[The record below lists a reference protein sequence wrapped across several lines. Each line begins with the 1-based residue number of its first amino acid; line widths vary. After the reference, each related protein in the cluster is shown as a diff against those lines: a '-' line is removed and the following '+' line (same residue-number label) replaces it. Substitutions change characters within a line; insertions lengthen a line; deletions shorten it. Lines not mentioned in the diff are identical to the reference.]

1 MNGIAGQLAACRGWI
16 SFATRAPMNLAGS
29 WLFADARRAR
39 HDADRVVEVA
49 WLPLWQ
55 CQLALHDLW
64 ENEIPATMAEDHTSM
79 MRFAAREPMGSH
91 LRHGG
96 PRRGRQGT
104 DHKCIGIDPP
114 KQDR

>member
-1 MNGIAGQLAACRGWI
+1 MA
-16 SFATRAPMNLAGS
+16 
-29 WLFADARRAR
+29 WLFGERRGAPARR
-39 HDADRVVEVA
+39 DRVVEVA

-79 MRFAAREPMGSH
+79 MRFAAREPMARIFVMEVRAEAARATINACLGF
-91 LRHGG
+91 
-96 PRRGRQGT
+96 
-104 DHKCIGIDPP
+104 DPP

>member
-1 MNGIAGQLAACRGWI
+1 MAVRRT
-16 SFATRAPMNLAGS
+16 ATPRPPRP
-29 WLFADARRAR
+29 D
-39 HDADRVVEVA
+39 HVVEVA

-79 MRFAAREPMGSH
+79 LRFAAREPMG
-91 LRHGG
+91 RIFVMEVRAEARPCGD
-96 PRRGRQGT
+96 RRRAL
-104 DHKCIGIDPP
+104 GIDPP

>member
-1 MNGIAGQLAACRGWI
+1 MSVWN
-16 SFATRAPMNLAGS
+16 
-29 WLFADARRAR
+29 WLFAAREPRPPRAD
-39 HDADRVVEVA
+39 HVVEVA

-79 MRFAAREPMGSH
+79 LRFAAREPMG
-91 LRHGG
+91 RIFVME
-96 PRRGRQGT
+96 PRAALARAAIAE
-104 DHKCIGIDPP
+104 CIGVDPP

>member
-1 MNGIAGQLAACRGWI
+1 
-16 SFATRAPMNLAGS
+16 MNLVG
-29 WLFADARRAR
+29 WLLGERKPRPPVEGR
-39 HDADRVVEVA
+39 IVEVA

-79 MRFAAREPMGSH
+79 MRFAAREPMGRIFVMEVRAE
-91 LRHGG
+91 LAR
-96 PRRGRQGT
+96 T
-104 DHKCIGIDPP
+104 TITECIGIDPP